1 MSDVLRQLRQQKTST
16 DARPRLMERY
26 AAFLPLTAATPNIT
40 LGEGYT
46 PLVHARN
53 LGRLIGTP
61 LLHLKVEGMNPT
73 GSFKDRGMVLA
84 VAKALENGARAL
96 ICASTG
102 NTAASAAT
110 YGASVR
116 LQVVVVLP
124 KGQIAAGKL
133 LQTQMAGARVVAV
146 EGNFDDALQV
156 VRDLVDDTD
165 SHDRPVALVNS
176 VNPYRIAGQKTAAF
190 EVCEDL
196 GGAPDY
202 VALPVGNAGNI
213 TAYWQGFTDYRDAGL
228 VETRP
233 MMLGFQA
240 AGAAP
245 LVSGRPVPDPQTLAT
260 AIRIG
265 NPASGAKA
273 IAARDESGGVIEAV
287 TDEEILAAYRD
298 LARYEGIFCEPAS
311 AAAFA
316 GVRKMAA
323 AGRIDPGA
331 TIVCVLTGHGLKDP
345 DTAAKVGAPVL
356 EAAASADAV
365 RAVLDW

>member
-1 MSDVLRQLRQQKTST
+1 MRMSDVLRQLRQQHST
-16 DARPRLMERY
+16 ADARPRLMERY
-26 AAFLPLTAATPNIT
+26 AAFLPVNSSTPNIT

-53 LGRLIGTP
+53 LGRLIGCP

-84 VAKALENGARAL
+84 VAKAMEEGTRAI

-102 NTAASAAT
+102 NTAASAAA
-110 YGASVR
+110 YGAAAG
-116 LQVVVVLP
+116 LEVVVVIP
-124 KGQIAAGKL
+124 QGQIAAGKL
-133 LQTQMAGARVVAV
+133 LQAQAAGARVVAV
-146 EGNFDDALQV
+146 QGNFDAALV
-156 VRDLVDDTD
+156 AVRELVAVDGQT
-165 SHDRPVALVNS
+165 ATLVNS
-176 VNPYRIAGQKTAAF
+176 VNPFRIAGQKTAAF

-202 VALPVGNAGNI
+202 LAIPVGNAGNI
-213 TAYWQGFTDYRDAGL
+213 TAYWQGFTEYCEAGL

-233 MMLGFQA
+233 VLLGFQA

-245 LVSGRPVPDPQTLAT
+245 LVNGAPVERPETVAT

-265 NPASGAKA
+265 QPASGEQALR
-273 IAARDESGGVIEAV
+273 ARDESHGVIEAV
-287 TDEEILAAYRD
+287 TDDEILGAYRD

-311 AAAFA
+311 AASVA
-316 GVRKMAA
+316 GVRKLAT
-323 AGRIDPGA
+323 AGRLDPGA

-345 DTAAKVGAPVL
+345 DTAQRLATPPHLAGPTATEL
-356 EAAASADAV
+356 RAA
-365 RAVLDW
+365 LGW